1 MKIDSGEALLLTVVM
16 AIVIFFCRAF
26 PFLFF
31 IGKKQGHKTEAFIGF
46 IEKVVPP
53 LAMTVLAL
61 NAISS
66 VIYENIKQD
75 NFWQGGFALAAAA
88 VTVILH
94 LWRRNI
100 LLSIFCGTAVYM
112 AFNSMYVHL

>member
-1 MKIDSGEALLLTVVM
+1 MKIDSYEALLLTVIM
-16 AIVIFFCRAF
+16 AAVIFFCRAF

-31 IGKKQGHKTEAFIGF
+31 LGKKQGLKTEAFIGF

-53 LAMTVLAL
+53 LAMTVLAF
-61 NAISS
+61 NAISGL
-66 VIYENIKQD
+66 IYENIKQE

-100 LLSIFCGTAVYM
+100 LLSIFCGTVVYM
-112 AFNSMYVHL
+112 VFSRCFIF

>member
-1 MKIDSGEALLLTVVM
+1 MKIDSGEALLLTVIM
-16 AIVIFFCRAF
+16 AAVVFFCRAF

-31 IGKKQGHKTEAFIGF
+31 LGKKQGLKTEAFIGF

-53 LAMTVLAL
+53 LAMTVLTL
-61 NAISS
+61 NAITSF
-66 VIYENIKQD
+66 VYENIKQD
-75 NFWQGGFALAAAA
+75 NFWQSGFALAAAA

-112 AFNSMYVHL
+112 VLNRCFNF

>member
-1 MKIDSGEALLLTVVM
+1 MKIDSSEALLLTV
-16 AIVIFFCRAF
+16 IVAAVVFSCRAF

-31 IGKKQGHKTEAFIGF
+31 LGKKQGTKTETFIGF
-46 IEKVVPP
+46 VEKVVPP
-53 LAMTVLAL
+53 LAITVLTL
-61 NAISS
+61 NAITSL
-66 VIYENIKQD
+66 IYENIKLN

-100 LLSIFCGTAVYM
+100 LLSIFCGTALYM
-112 AFNSMYVHL
+112 VLNKFIYF

>member
-1 MKIDSGEALLLTVVM
+1 MKIDSSEALLLTVIM
-16 AIVIFFCRAF
+16 AAVVFICRAF

-31 IGKKQGHKTEAFIGF
+31 LGKKQELKTETFIGF

-61 NAISS
+61 NAISGF
-66 VIYENIKQD
+66 IYENIKQD
-75 NFWQGGFALAAAA
+75 NFLQSGLMLAAAT
-88 VTVILH
+88 VTVVLH
-94 LWRRNI
+94 LWRKSI

-112 AFNSMYVHL
+112 MFNKFFNF

>member
-1 MKIDSGEALLLTVVM
+1 MKIDSGEALLLTVIM
-16 AIVIFFCRAF
+16 AAVIFFCRAF

-31 IGKKQGHKTEAFIGF
+31 LGKKQGLKTETFIGF

-53 LAMTVLAL
+53 LAMTVLTL

-66 VIYENIKQD
+66 FIYENIKQD
-75 NFWQGGFALAAAA
+75 NFLQGGFALAAAA

-94 LWRRNI
+94 LWRRSP

-112 AFNSMYVHL
+112 ALNRFFNF

>member
-1 MKIDSGEALLLTVVM
+1 MKIDSGEALLLTVIM
-16 AIVIFFCRAF
+16 AAVIFFCRAF

-31 IGKKQGHKTEAFIGF
+31 LGKKQGLKTETFIGF
-46 IEKVVPP
+46 IERVVPP
-53 LAMTVLAL
+53 LAMTVLTF
-61 NAISS
+61 NAISGF
-66 VIYENIKQD
+66 IYENVKQ
-75 NFWQGGFALAAAA
+75 NNYWQSGFTLAAAA

-112 AFNSMYVHL
+112 LLNRFINF